1 MHDNMIEAIVTRKWQ
16 LAQGYHAV
24 ELETRYRSEL
34 PPFDDGAIV
43 DLVRDNGSQAVR
55 SHPLW
60 RIPSRRHAFVLGVR
74 QEADR
79 EPEQASADFSWNR
92 GDQIY
97 VGSPRSAV
105 VMMDRSARYILLSA
119 GVGATA
125 IAGVARRLAK
135 AGKSFEV
142 HNFAR
147 TPERAVFREELDEFR
162 THARVHHRIGLNEH
176 EIAQATSH
184 AVSPTHASSQI
195 ICSGPPSFMNLI
207 ERQALEW
214 VYPAH
219 VHKIVLGEKAL

>member
-1 MHDNMIEAIVTRKWQ
+1 MHDKMIAAIVTRKWQ

-24 ELETRYRSEL
+24 ELETKYRSEL
-34 PPFDDGAIV
+34 PPFDDGAII
-43 DLVRDNGSQAVR
+43 DLVRDNGSQTVR

-79 EPEQASADFSWNR
+79 EPEQLSSEFSWDR

-97 VGSPRSAV
+97 VGSPRNAV
-105 VMMDRSARYILLSA
+105 VVIDRSARYILLSA

-125 IAGVARRLAK
+125 IAGVAKRLAS
-135 AGKSFEV
+135 AGKPFEV

-147 TPERAVFREELDEFR
+147 TPERAVFREELDELR
-162 THARVHHRIGLNEH
+162 AHAKVHHRIGLDED

-184 AVSPTHASSQI
+184 AVSPAHASSQI

-214 VYPAH
+214 VYPTNF
-219 VHKIVLGEKAL
+219 HKIILGEKVL

>member
-55 SHPLW
+55 SHPCGTFHHVATHSSW
-60 RIPSRRHAFVLGVR
+60 ECGKRRI
-74 QEADR
+74 Q
-79 EPEQASADFSWNR
+79 PEQASSDFSWDR

-125 IAGVARRLAK
+125 IAGVAKRLAE
-135 AGKSFEV
+135 AGKPFEV

-147 TPERAVFREELDEFR
+147 TPERAVFREELDQFR
-162 THARVHHRIGLNEH
+162 NHARVYHRIGLDED

-219 VHKIVLGEKAL
+219 VHKIILGEKVL

>member
-1 MHDNMIEAIVTRKWQ
+1 
-16 LAQGYHAV
+16 
-24 ELETRYRSEL
+24 
-34 PPFDDGAIV
+34 
-43 DLVRDNGSQAVR
+43 
-55 SHPLW
+55 
-60 RIPSRRHAFVLGVR
+60 
-74 QEADR
+74 
-79 EPEQASADFSWNR
+79 
-92 GDQIY
+92 
-97 VGSPRSAV
+97 
-105 VMMDRSARYILLSA
+105 MMDRSARYILLSA

-162 THARVHHRIGLNEH
+162 THARVHHRIGLNEDA
-176 EIAQATSH
+176 IAQATSH